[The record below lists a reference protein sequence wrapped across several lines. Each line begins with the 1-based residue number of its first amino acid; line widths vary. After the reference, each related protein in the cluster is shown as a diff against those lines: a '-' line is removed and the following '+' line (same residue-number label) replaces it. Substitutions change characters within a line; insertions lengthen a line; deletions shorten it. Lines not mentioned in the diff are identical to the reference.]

1 MIFINALEYD
11 LWSRNYDPENREIS
25 EINRVLQDYCGIIS
39 PWKGMRVLE
48 IGCGT
53 GRFTKRIIDEVVHVD
68 AIDPDVDRINVFN
81 KYLNLMN
88 LENKCT
94 TMSGTLNDFLE
105 ICGQEEKYDLIVFSW
120 SWAFIPDEQKEK
132 NILAALALL
141 EENGAII
148 STMVEAGQYEE
159 IVYNICSQKNG
170 NYLNCLERNAVA
182 NEKLRKLLID
192 KPVFLAE
199 TIIDT
204 YFQFGNYEIMKN
216 TIYSSLPNEEKIS
229 ILDVDSYFDNNSIIN
244 DKKEGKI
251 IISDVVRCIVIKQ
264 LPKKKSKAKIT
275 FNYKLCDNNGG
286 CSAANECRKYR
297 SAIVRVKNDDLYK
310 TPDRWG
316 VLTERCDPELCGRK
330 CESVCE
336 LFSIHRF
343 WPEVYESLRQIEQTA
358 IEPDFFEKD
367 RFGSDSCN
375 PAHKTTD
382 FDEAC
387 ACLDKSKAI
396 QILEISDARRH
407 ASSFDSVL
415 ITDLISGI
423 YYDRYFTKYDI
434 PKKKEEG
441 DDRVT
446 LFEYD
451 NNYEDIYR
459 KVMERFQID
468 EIPALLIISFG
479 QVVFRHEGIVR
490 NVDVAVVKKL
500 KEDIAKVLRQL
511 KEVI

>member
-25 EINRVLQDYCGIIS
+25 EINRVLQEYCGIVS

-53 GRFTKRIIDEVVHVD
+53 GRFTKRIIDDVLYVD
-68 AIDPDVDRINVFN
+68 AIDPDMDRIDVFN
-81 KYLNLMN
+81 KYLNSMN
-88 LENKCT
+88 LEKKCS
-94 TMSGTLNDFLE
+94 TMSGTLGDFLE
-105 ICGQEEKYDLIVFSW
+105 ICGQETKYDLIVFSW

-132 NILAALALL
+132 NILGALALL
-141 EENGAII
+141 EENGVII

-159 IVYNICSQKNG
+159 IAYSICSQKNKSYI
-170 NYLNCLERNAVA
+170 NSLERNAIA
-182 NEKLRKLLID
+182 NEKLRKLLIE
-192 KPVFLAE
+192 KHVFLAE

-204 YFQFGNYEIMKN
+204 YFQFDDYNIMKN
-216 TIYSSLPNEEKIS
+216 TMYSSLSDEEAVS
-229 ILDVDSYFDNNSIIN
+229 MSDVDSYFDNNPIIV
-244 DKKEGKI
+244 DEKVGKFL
-251 IISDVVRCIVIKQ
+251 ISDVVRCIVIKQ
-264 LPKKKSKAKIT
+264 LPREKTKAKIT
-275 FNYKLCDNNGG
+275 FNYKLCDNSGG

-297 SAIVRVKNDDLYK
+297 SAIVRFNNDLCK
-310 TPDRWG
+310 TSERWG
-316 VLTERCDPELCGRK
+316 VLAERCDPELCGRK

-358 IEPDFFEKD
+358 IEPDFFDKD
-367 RFGSDSCN
+367 RFGSGSCN
-375 PAHKTTD
+375 LAHKTTD
-382 FDEAC
+382 FNEAC
-387 ACLDKSKAI
+387 ACLDKNKAI

-415 ITDLISGI
+415 ITDLISRV

-434 PKKKEEG
+434 PKIKKER

-451 NNYEDIYR
+451 NKYEDMYR
-459 KVMERFQID
+459 NVMEKFQID

-479 QVVFRHEGIVR
+479 QIVFKHEGIVR
-490 NVDVAVVKKL
+490 NVDAEVVKKL
-500 KEDIAKVLRQL
+500 KEKIAEVLRQL